1 MASSLYK
8 IMLAFAILIITQ
20 PYLSGTTVLLS
31 ELCGEPKTVYTSPND
46 SLFRN
51 IDRNR
56 CDQVVG
62 SGVPYIPG
70 VYHCK
75 SVTKAYPSTPGEKV
89 ELAFASD
96 YIIGAPNDNPNNITG
111 VLLIFNGDID
121 ESILSKSFCNGNTPT
136 SPATLPVLDTLF
148 DSRKHGTR
156 FANLTKSSVKS
167 TASNG
172 AVTIVILL
180 LSPDFG
186 TFSFIRMPSDLPVD
200 PNECKLSCNDQ
211 VNISLDG
218 ACGRTII
225 PADVMNNIDPNRC
238 TDLRVILNYPYPEYY
253 TSKFGG
259 RTDTV
264 DGTLIGYCMVYKVM
278 DISNGNSCWGY
289 ICIEDKY
296 PPQIICMNDTI
307 SCIAADQYTLQVTA
321 GDNCTLYAPD
331 PKIEH
336 LERKWV
342 SYDCDQDSCLIGYM
356 ARKVRAIDL
365 WGNYNECVDTLFL
378 YKENIDSLVCP
389 PDTNMECTFKLS
401 NGKEKLWDDNHFYD
415 GDDGYRHPFPTDGAG
430 MFPAPYLNSKD
441 TSQTTGGQVYLM
453 DIDNKGKCHIV
464 WDYKDWVIPTCG
476 KSYKIRR
483 EWKIYDWCNNSD
495 TSCIQWI
502 KITDTSAPQL
512 NPTLIVLKDTS
523 KYPDKALIAPHRFI
537 NTLDIKGYTKP
548 HDCKAH
554 IVITD
559 IREYV
564 MKECDMELELEF
576 EVKYPDPT
584 HPGKEVIITGSIAE
598 GASKT
603 IYLPNGWHWILYT
616 LRDRCWN
623 ETRVWR
629 RAYVV
634 DNTPPTPVC
643 DEITQVTLDPEKCWA
658 RVYAEDLDD
667 GSHDNCC
674 EYLHFAVANMDS
686 IEYYRNKWVNDIIA
700 CNDHYY
706 YLDHKEEI
714 DKRIEDWINC
724 YVFNDYIDLTECGRD
739 TLVLRVYEACDLPV
753 YDPHIFVGTKHQWFC
768 FNLWDEYACWF
779 RWKYREFANYE
790 NPIPDICAPSL
801 IWSKTCLAAGGSLPL
816 NDRDSGLYCEIA
828 TDHYPYRNY
837 VACVYENSGDSR
849 YPTWQKLLTD
859 YPELLYNDKHR
870 YCFKHLYND
879 CMIEVIKDDKEPPVC
894 KAPDDVTY
902 YCDGVPYHWKVPVG
916 VDFVEGWGAGY
927 AHDICSE
934 RDKFRSDCP
943 LDKTPVQTWL
953 VTSSTDGSALDNWP
967 IWCVN
972 TPWDGTDLDPNH
984 RNYGYYGGPVC
995 DEYTNSYE
1003 TYSGCDDNYWGPD
1016 GTAHSWKPIY
1026 CRVWLTLDYYDDP
1039 SYEKPDPEQY
1049 FGTPSY
1055 LDNCWFPD
1063 IRKETEGSLN
1073 ECGVGVLTRTWT
1085 VTDKCE
1091 NTSVCYQRV
1100 VIKPRSDFEVH
1111 FPEDIHVDCADG
1123 QDLSATAAGAGYP
1136 VIHDDDCEL
1145 IGIHYEDRRFDITDE
1160 ACYKILRTWTIID
1173 WCVYDPDQHYR
1184 HPDVIVDDRYV
1195 ASDERCCVHNWL
1207 KDDGDGYVT
1216 YLQVIKVTDV
1226 NPPVAT
1232 CNEMEE
1238 VCIYDENCA
1247 GADVEQ
1253 VIGTAVDS
1261 CTPADEIRYRHYVDP
1276 YESGDESTYLYFHGN
1291 VLEGNFPVGTH
1302 GVHLIATDNC
1312 GNEDTCWTTLTIR
1325 DCKKPTPYCYNGIA
1339 TVIMPSSNEVE
1350 VWASDLDAGSYDN
1363 CTLKENLV
1371 FTFDSAGEV
1380 SSRVFTC
1387 DDLGQVSL
1395 DIWVW
1400 DEEGN
1405 SDFCNTYL
1413 LIQPGVDACEGLA
1426 TSTIK
1431 GEVINESEIPVEFVQ
1446 VDLMNTQRTFN
1457 TGADGKF
1464 AFSALPMGQEYE
1476 VMPYRNDNH
1485 DNGVSTLDI
1494 VQITKHILGKSKLE
1508 NSYRVIAADINSDSK
1523 VTALDIVE
1531 LRKLILGIYNEFPN
1545 NTSWRFV
1552 DAGYEF
1558 SNPDKPWGFAESVTI
1573 ENMSTT
1579 EVEVNFVGV
1588 KVGDVNGS
1596 SKANSAQLQGAEIR
1610 TSEKLIFAVE
1620 DAAISAGEEVKIS
1633 FKAKSFAGVE
1643 GYQFTLN
1650 IPGMEVVNI
1659 EAASLQVD
1667 ENNFGLIR
1675 QGVVTTSWNE
1685 SAGVNVADDATL
1697 FTVTAIAQESGQLSK
1712 LLTVNSAVTRAEA
1725 YVNGEQVGIGVEFTT
1740 EGKVIA
1746 SGDYSLYQN
1755 TPNPFTDE
1763 TIIGFVLAEAGEATV
1778 KVMDVTG
1785 KTLKVYQ
1792 GDFAKGYN
1800 EVKVVK
1806 KELNT
1811 TGVLYYQ
1818 LESGDFVATKK
1829 MVVID

>member
-1 MASSLYK
+1 MRQTNFTFLK
-8 IMLAFAILIITQ
+8 PFLITLAFCLTALISYATKHE
-20 PYLSGTTVLLS
+20 LSP
-31 ELCGEPKTVYTSPND
+31 LCNGVETRVVATGDSVRTIYGLGEC
-46 SLFRN
+46 
-51 IDRNR
+51 DRI
-56 CDQVVG
+56 VG
-62 SGVPYIPG
+62 SGPTIVPG
-70 VYHCK
+70 MWHCK
-75 SVTKAYPSTPGEKV
+75 SVTHLQPADPDMGV
-89 ELAFASD
+89 EFSFLPD
-96 YIIGAPNDNPNNITG
+96 YVLGGLTDNPNNVTAR
-111 VLLIFNGDID
+111 LLIFDGQVSEDVFSN
-121 ESILSKSFCNGNTPT
+121 STCGNIQ
-136 SPATLPVLDTLF
+136 AAPVDPSNADTLF
-148 DSRKHGTR
+148 DSEKHGVR
-156 FANLTKSSVKS
+156 FNLLDPGKLTIQSSS
-167 TASNG
+167 PDG
-172 AVTIVILL
+172 YLTIVVLL

-186 TFSFIRMPSDLPVD
+186 TISGSSRLLRRFPPD
-200 PNECKLSCNDQ
+200 PNECKMSCNDQ

-218 ACGRTII
+218 ACGRTIT
-225 PADVMNNIDPNRC
+225 PADVMNGIDPDRC
-238 TDLRVILNYPYPEYY
+238 TDLRVILSYPYPEYY
-253 TSKFGG
+253 ATKFGN

-264 DGTLIGYCMVYKVM
+264 DGSLIGYCMVYKVM

-289 ICIEDKY
+289 VCIEDKY
-296 PPQIICMNDTI
+296 PPQIMCQNDSI
-307 SCIAADQYTLQVTA
+307 SCIAADEYTLLVTA
-321 GDNCTLYAPD
+321 GDNCTLYAPE
-331 PKIEH
+331 PKVEF

-342 SYDCDQDSCLIGYM
+342 SYDCDEDSCLIGYM
-356 ARKVRAIDL
+356 ARRVRAIDL
-365 WGNYNECVDTLFL
+365 WGNYNECRDTLWLF
-378 YKENIDSLVCP
+378 KESIDSLVCP
-389 PDTNMECTFKLS
+389 PDTAMECTFVLG
-401 NGKEKLWDDNHFYD
+401 GKEKLWDDKHFYD

-430 MFPAPYLNSKD
+430 MFPAPYINSKD
-441 TSQTTGGQVYLM
+441 TSQATGGQVYLV

-483 EWKIYDWCNNSD
+483 EWKVYDWCAGTD
-495 TSCIQWI
+495 TSCVQWI
-502 KITDTSAPQL
+502 KITDTTEPQL
-512 NPTLIVLKDTS
+512 DMTKLVRKEHASEQSVALYRFADKYDLIG
-523 KYPDKALIAPHRFI
+523 
-537 NTLDIKGYTKP
+537 NTKP

-554 IVITD
+554 IEVPD
-559 IREYV
+559 IRDCV
-564 MKECDMELELEF
+564 IKECDMELELDF

-584 HPGKEVIITGSIAE
+584 HPGKEVIITGSIAA

-603 IYLPNGWHWILYT
+603 IYLPSGWHWILYT

-634 DNTPPTPVC
+634 DKTPPTPVC

-674 EYLHFAVANMDS
+674 QYLHFAVASMDS
-686 IEYYRNKWVNDIIA
+686 IEHYRQKWYDDIIA
-700 CNDHYY
+700 CYDHYY
-706 YLDHKEEI
+706 YLDHKEEL
-714 DKRIEDWINC
+714 DKKIEAWINC
-724 YVFNDYIDLTECGRD
+724 YVFNDYIDLTECG
-739 TLVLRVYEACDLPV
+739 TEQVVLRVYEACDLPV

-779 RWKYREFANYE
+779 RWKYREFAHYE
-790 NPIPDICAPSL
+790 NPIPDICAPSM
-801 IWSKTCLAAGGSLPL
+801 IWSDSCLAASGSLT
-816 NDRDSGLYCEIA
+816 SICEME
-828 TDHYPYRNY
+828 TEHYPYRNY
-837 VACVYENSGDSR
+837 VACHYERSGHSG
-849 YPTWQKLLTD
+849 YNTWLKLLAD
-859 YPELLYNDKHR
+859 YPELRYNDKHR

-879 CMIEVIKDDKEPPVC
+879 CMIQVLKDDKEPPVC

-916 VDFVEGWGAGY
+916 VDFVEGWGASY

-934 RDKFRSDCP
+934 RDKFRSNCP
-943 LDKTPVQTWL
+943 LDKTPVQTWQ

-972 TPWDGTDLDPNH
+972 TPWDGTDLDPDH

-995 DEYTNSYE
+995 DEYAHSYE
-1003 TYSGCDDNYWGPD
+1003 IYTGCNDNYWGPN
-1016 GTAHSWKPIY
+1016 GTTHSWKPIY
-1026 CRVWLTLDYYDDP
+1026 CRVWLKLDYFDDP
-1039 SYEKPDPEQY
+1039 SYGKPDPYKY
-1049 FGTPSY
+1049 FGEPEY
-1055 LDNCWFPD
+1055 YDNCWFPD
-1063 IRKETEGSLN
+1063 IEEETEGGLN

-1091 NTSVCYQRV
+1091 NQSVCYQRV

-1123 QDLSATAAGAGYP
+1123 QDLSATAEGAGYP

-1145 IGIHYEDRRFDITDE
+1145 IGIHYEDQRFDIIDE

-1216 YLQVIKVTDV
+1216 YLQVIKVTDAEAPIV
-1226 NPPVAT
+1226 T
-1232 CNEMEE
+1232 CNELEE

-1387 DDLGQVSL
+1387 DDLGQVSV

-1457 TGADGKF
+1457 TGVDGKF
-1464 AFSALPMGQEYE
+1464 AFTAVPMGQEYE

-1494 VQITKHILGKSKLE
+1494 VQITKHILGNTKLE
-1508 NSYRVIAADINSDSK
+1508 NPYRVIAADINSDSK

-1579 EVEVNFVGV
+1579 EVEANFVGV

-1675 QGVVTTSWNE
+1675 LGVVTTSWNE

-1697 FTVTAIAQESGQLSK
+1697 FTVTAIAKESGQLSK

-1792 GDFAKGYN
+1792 GDFVKGYN